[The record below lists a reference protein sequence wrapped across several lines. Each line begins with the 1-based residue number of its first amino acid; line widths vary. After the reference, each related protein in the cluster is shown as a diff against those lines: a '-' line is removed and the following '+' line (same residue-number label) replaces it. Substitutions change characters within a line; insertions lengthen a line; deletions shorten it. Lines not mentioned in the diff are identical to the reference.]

1 MSIIGYTNAGK
12 TTLFNLLTESR
23 FLVEDKLFAT
33 LDPATRRLRF
43 LRGREW
49 VITDTVGL
57 IKNLPKDLLGSFR
70 ATFDELQES
79 NLLIHLVDISN
90 PFFEEHIE
98 AVDRI
103 LMELDLDPI
112 PRLLVFNK
120 EDRVRR
126 EEAGALARQ
135 YGAIT
140 LSALQP
146 ESLAPLFDAIE
157 KKLWEERVPTVTLSG
172 DHGTVEDRAGNP
184 GNPFQTR
191 AREDDGSPI

>member
-1 MSIIGYTNAGK
+1 MPIVSIIGYTNAGK

-43 LRGREW
+43 LRGREV

-79 NLLIHLVDISN
+79 NLLVHLVDMSN

-98 AVDRI
+98 TVEKI
-103 LMELDLDPI
+103 LSDLDLDHI

-120 EDRVRR
+120 EDRVSRD
-126 EEAGALARQ
+126 EARAVCQ
-135 YGAIT
+135 KYGAIT
-140 LSALQP
+140 ISALHP
-146 ESLAPLFDAIE
+146 ESLDTLFHAIE
-157 KKLWEERVPTVTLSG
+157 KKFWEESDSTTILPAGRRGELMTVPIYHIHS
-172 DHGTVEDRAGNP
+172 R
-184 GNPFQTR
+184 
-191 AREDDGSPI
+191 